1 MYTMAYQEVGF
12 NGFMFKEFSN
22 INQYYKFH
30 SDAEDSH
37 HYEVISGK
45 QCLFFDFEGKND
57 VHETDFP
64 ELASVIQEK
73 FSGSP
78 LRIDCYTSSG
88 LEKISY
94 HIIVKGIYFENHLAT
109 KKIADEVIFSLSDVN
124 ILKNLYD
131 ASVYTSK
138 RNLRLVGSRKLNS
151 TRIKKFLKPIYINE
165 LFREN
170 FNKLEKDCING
181 LLNFRFSLASD
192 IFLCLPIKIDI
203 PKIQEKEFD
212 KVDFTEDELENINVF
227 LEQTYPEVFKK
238 ERGDKNFFKLIR
250 TKAHMC
256 NVCGRT
262 HDNDNAFIFKQNSGV
277 FFGCHRDNS
286 KNHTLIEPER
296 VFEVKFVPRTI
307 IKSENVTE
315 EVHER
320 IAKKL
325 IRAFPF

>member
-12 NGFMFKEFSN
+12 NGFMFKEFQN

-30 SDAEDSH
+30 SELEDSH

-45 QCLFFDFEGKND
+45 QCLFFDFEGKID

-73 FSGSP
+73 FRDFP

-124 ILKNLYD
+124 ILRTLYD

-138 RNLRLVGSRKLNS
+138 RNLRLVGSRKPNS
-151 TRIKKFLKPIYINE
+151 TRIKKFLKTIYTNGIFSKNFNE
-165 LFREN
+165 LDKN
-170 FNKLEKDCING
+170 STNDV
-181 LLNFRFSLASD
+181 LNFRLSLASD
-192 IFLCLPIKIDI
+192 IFLCVFVKIDI
-203 PKIQEKEFD
+203 PKIEEKEYE
-212 KVDFTEDELENINVF
+212 KTDFNEEELQNINTF
-227 LEQTYPEVFKK
+227 LDQTYPGVFKK
-238 ERGDKNFFKLIR
+238 ERSDKNFFKLIR
-250 TKAHMC
+250 SKPHMC

-262 HDNDNAFIFKQNSGV
+262 HENDNAFIFKHVNKV

-307 IKSENVTE
+307 VRNENPAE
-315 EVHER
+315 EVCEK